1 MTVLYVV
8 GAYINLA
15 ILNKNGNVPQFLN
28 SSGKSGHIYM
38 HNIICTLHCERYQEI
53 QQLHTLE
60 TQTSF
65 IISKS

>member
-1 MTVLYVV
+1 MTVLFVV

-15 ILNKNGNVPQFLN
+15 ILNMNDNVPQLLN
-28 SSGKSGHIYM
+28 SSIKSDHIYM

-60 TQTSF
+60 T
-65 IISKS
+65 